1 MKTENRDGYITLPTG
16 ENQNCFGCSLKN
28 KSGLQM
34 KFYAT
39 ENLDSVI
46 SWLKVPDHLCG
57 WSNLVHGGIIS
68 TMLDEA
74 MGWAALIILKK
85 LVVSKSITVDFIK
98 PVLIGKE
105 ISVKGMV
112 NKINNEREAILQGYI
127 YNDESEICARSSSLA
142 SLFSLETLKK
152 MNVMDEE
159 MFRALEKYM
168 NISPT
173 RKS

>member
-1 MKTENRDGYITLPTG
+1 MDENIRDGYIPLPTG

-34 KFYAT
+34 KFYAA
-39 ENLDSVI
+39 EKLNSVI

-152 MNVMDEE
+152 MNVMDEG
-159 MFRALEKYM
+159 MFKALEKYM
-168 NISPT
+168 IMSPT
-173 RKS
+173 D